1 MKKIPLW
8 IDCDPGVDD
17 AAAILAALQLDELDI
32 KGVSA
37 VSGNVLLDKTYPNAR
52 DLIVLGGREDIPVY
66 KGADRPL
73 RREPVT
79 AAYVHGE
86 NGLGGA
92 EIPHSAAPEQEKK
105 AWDAL
110 YEAAVEAEGEL
121 ILVAVG
127 PLTNIGMALAKYG
140 ELPRLIK
147 KAVIMGGSATMG
159 NTTPAAEFNVY
170 VDPEAADMLFAS
182 GIPVVMCGLDVTL
195 KAKVM
200 PPEID
205 KLKEYGPQG
214 KFLGRAMQASLAFTT
229 SLGFDGVFLHD
240 VCPVFYCVDPDMFT
254 AELAGVRVETKG
266 KYTAGKTVT
275 DLYSDY
281 QFDFK
286 NTLVVLDVDKEAF
299 VEKFMG
305 LMAKYGR
312 QA

>member
-17 AAAILAALQLDELDI
+17 AAAILAALQLEQLDI

-52 DLIVLGGREDIPVY
+52 DLIALGGRDDIPVY

-92 EIPHSAAPEQEKK
+92 NIRASAAPEQKK
-105 AWDAL
+105 TAWDAL
-110 YEAAVEAEGEL
+110 YDAAVEAEGEL

-127 PLTNIGMALAKYG
+127 PLTNIGLALAKYG
-140 ELPRLIK
+140 DLPRLIK

-159 NTTPAAEFNVY
+159 NTTPAAEFNIY

-195 KAKVM
+195 KAMVM
-200 PPEID
+200 PEEID
-205 KLKEYGPQG
+205 KMAEYGPQG
-214 KFLGRAMQASLAFTT
+214 RFLSRALQCSLAFVRTF
-229 SLGFDGVFLHD
+229 GFEGVPLHD
-240 VCPVFYCVDPDMFT
+240 VCPILYCVEPELFT

-266 KYTAGKTVT
+266 RYTAGKTVT

-286 NTLVVLDVDKEAF
+286 NTLVVLDVNRDAF
-299 VEKFMG
+299 SERFLS
-305 LMAKYGR
+305 LMAKYGG
-312 QA
+312 

>member
-17 AAAILAALQLDELDI
+17 AAAILAALQLEELDI

-52 DLIVLGGREDIPVY
+52 DLISLGGREDIPVY
-66 KGADRPL
+66 PGAGRPL

-92 EIPHSAAPEQEKK
+92 DIPASSAPEQEKK

-110 YEAAVEAEGEL
+110 YDAAVEAEGEL

-140 ELPRLIK
+140 DLPRLIK

-159 NTTPAAEFNVY
+159 NTTPAAEFNIY

-195 KAKVM
+195 KAMVM
-200 PPEID
+200 PDEID
-205 KLKEYGPQG
+205 KLAEYGAPG
-214 KFLGRAMQASLAFTT
+214 KFLSRALQCSLAFVRTF
-229 SLGFDGVFLHD
+229 GFEGVPLHD
-240 VCPVFYCVDPDMFT
+240 VCPILYCVEPELFT
-254 AELAGVRVETKG
+254 TELAGVRVETKG

-281 QFDFK
+281 QFEFK
-286 NTLVVLDVDKEAF
+286 NTLVALDVDRVTFADR
-299 VEKFMG
+299 FMK
-305 LMAKYGR
+305 LIAKYGR
-312 QA
+312 

>member
-1 MKKIPLW
+1 MRKIPLW

-17 AAAILAALQLDELDI
+17 AAAILAALQLEQLDI

-52 DLIVLGGREDIPVY
+52 DLISLGGREDIPVY
-66 KGADRPL
+66 MGADRPL

-92 EIPHSAAPEQEKK
+92 DIPHSSAPEQEKK

-110 YEAAVEAEGEL
+110 YDAAVEAEGEL

-127 PLTNIGMALAKYG
+127 PLTNIGLALAKYG
-140 ELPRLIK
+140 DLPRLIK

-159 NTTPAAEFNVY
+159 NTTPAAEFNIY

-195 KAKVM
+195 KAMVM
-200 PPEID
+200 PEEID
-205 KLKEYGPQG
+205 KMAEYGPQG
-214 KFLGRAMQASLAFTT
+214 KFLSRALQCSLAFVRTF
-229 SLGFDGVFLHD
+229 GFEGVPLHD
-240 VCPVFYCVDPDMFT
+240 VCPILYCVEPELFT
-254 AELAGVRVETKG
+254 TELAGVRVETRG

-281 QFDFK
+281 QFEFK
-286 NTLVVLDVDKEAF
+286 NTLVALDVNRDAF
-299 VEKFMG
+299 AERFLA

-312 QA
+312 

>member
-17 AAAILAALQLDELDI
+17 AAAILAALQLEQLDI

-52 DLIVLGGREDIPVY
+52 DLIALGGRDDIPVY

-92 EIPHSAAPEQEKK
+92 EISPSSAPQQEKK

-110 YEAAVEAEGEL
+110 YDAAVEAEGEL

-127 PLTNIGMALAKYG
+127 PLTNIGLALAKYG
-140 ELPRLIK
+140 DLPRLIK

-159 NTTPAAEFNVY
+159 NTTPAAEFNIY

-195 KAKVM
+195 KAMVM
-200 PPEID
+200 PEEID
-205 KLKEYGPQG
+205 KMAEYGPQG
-214 KFLGRAMQASLAFTT
+214 RFLSRALQCSLAFVRTF
-229 SLGFDGVFLHD
+229 GFEGVPLHD
-240 VCPVFYCVDPDMFT
+240 VCPILYCVEPELFT

-266 KYTAGKTVT
+266 RYTAGKTVT

-286 NTLVVLDVDKEAF
+286 NTLVVLDVNRDAF
-299 VEKFMG
+299 SERFLS
-305 LMAKYGR
+305 LMAKYGG
-312 QA
+312 

>member
-52 DLIVLGGREDIPVY
+52 DLIALGGREDIPVY

-159 NTTPAAEFNVY
+159 NSISA
-170 VDPEAADMLFAS
+170 AS
-182 GIPVVMCGLDVTL
+182 GSTYTL
-195 KAKVM
+195 T
-200 PPEID
+200 PRRRICCLRP
-205 KLKEYGPQG
+205 
-214 KFLGRAMQASLAFTT
+214 AF
-229 SLGFDGVFLHD
+229 
-240 VCPVFYCVDPDMFT
+240 PW
-254 AELAGVRVETKG
+254 
-266 KYTAGKTVT
+266 
-275 DLYSDY
+275 
-281 QFDFK
+281 
-286 NTLVVLDVDKEAF
+286 
-299 VEKFMG
+299 
-305 LMAKYGR
+305 
-312 QA
+312 